1 MPLKKPTL
9 PTDIALNVANAIRED
24 LGLAQLPD
32 VNAAGDYD
40 FSAYIHRDLT
50 AQLVSN
56 DVVTAKVISREPATI
71 CGLAW
76 FEACFTQVDPRC
88 EITWYVNDGTRV
100 NHTALICEITGPA
113 QSLLTAER
121 PALNFLQTLSATATL
136 ATTFAN
142 KLDGLPTKV
151 RDSRKTIPGLRTAQ
165 KYAVLAGGCANHRI
179 GLHDA
184 ILIKENHISA
194 AGSLTQA
201 VDNARALIADTASDT
216 PIELEVEV
224 ETLDELTEAL
234 NAGVEL
240 ILIDN
245 FDLDQSRAAC
255 ALRDQLNP
263 KALLEASGNI
273 TLDTVRAVA
282 ETGVDYIAT
291 GQLTKD
297 INAIDFSMRFGYPPT
312 KTEYGAEDI
321 IVLQGLT
328 AVLKR
333 PAMYLGDIERDTL
346 GTELIME
353 SLCHALDE
361 HLDGNCTTI
370 NIAIDKDHIVTVTY
384 DAGLPLSPNEQGQD
398 IAALRFTGLHQ
409 ACESQ
414 KKHIEIGDEFC
425 QFGLAVLNGV
435 STYMCIDTHEQGT
448 QGTWAYERGLVA
460 ESLQLS
466 ESSQADRTTI
476 EFQLNEDVLPAVTLN
491 NEQLRV
497 AVNKL
502 RANTRF
508 TALTI
513 QVDMT

>member
-1 MPLKKPTL
+1 MPLNKPAL

-24 LGLAQLPD
+24 LGLEQLPEL
-32 VNAAGDYD
+32 NAAGNYD
-40 FSAYIHRDLT
+40 FSDLISRDLT

-56 DVVTAKVISREPATI
+56 EVVTARVISREPATI

-88 EITWYVNDGTRV
+88 SVTWYVNDGTNV
-100 NHTALICEITGPA
+100 KNSALICEITGPA

-136 ATTFAN
+136 ATTFAE

-165 KYAVLAGGCANHRI
+165 KYAVLSGGCANHRI

-184 ILIKENHISA
+184 ILVKENHISA
-194 AGSLTQA
+194 AGSITQA
-201 VDNARALIADTASDT
+201 VSNARDLIAKTTTDT

-245 FDLDQSRAAC
+245 FDLEQSRAAC
-255 ALRDQLNP
+255 ALRDQLSPN
-263 KALLEASGNI
+263 ALLEASGNI

-282 ETGVDYIAT
+282 DTGVDYIAT

-297 INAIDFSMRFGYPPT
+297 IKAIDFSMRFGHPPS
-312 KTEYGAEDI
+312 KTEYGSEDI

-346 GTELIME
+346 GSELVME

-361 HLDGNCTTI
+361 HLDGKCRNI
-370 NIAIDKDHIVTVTY
+370 DIAIDSKQVVTLTY
-384 DAGLPLSPNEQGQD
+384 DAALPLRADEQTGQ
-398 IAALRFTGLHQ
+398 AVGMKFTGLHYG
-409 ACESQ
+409 CESQ

-435 STYMCIDTHEQGT
+435 SAYMCIETHDQGT
-448 QGTWAYERGLVA
+448 QGTWAYERGLEA

-466 ESSQADRTTI
+466 DSNQADQTII
-476 EFQLNEDVLPAVTLN
+476 EFALNSNVLPNIHIDQTQLHAAIDKLNNDPRFAQLNI
-491 NEQLRV
+491 QL
-497 AVNKL
+497 
-502 RANTRF
+502 
-508 TALTI
+508 
-513 QVDMT
+513 DMA